1 MTTEQGR
8 LAETSDETTN
18 KHHTIGWTTIP
29 TPTSLP
35 EVAPCDWTEALN
47 GPDTDT
53 AQVIVLDCRRD
64 ESGALPTDTH
74 AMTQKVSAA
83 LQSWSGQR
91 RFDSSTLLILTR
103 GAIPVSTDEVAHPA
117 GSAIWELV
125 KSAQTETPGRIILV
139 DTDSADKGLGDLFG
153 LMAVRNMAVTAIAST
168 EPQLAIRGTIL
179 LAPRR
184 DGTGPTTDGDTAV
197 AESAGQYPAAS
208 SSSVEPTIVRMFR
221 QAIADDKFTDGLEFL
236 LAAAQLRPAF
246 DHHAPA
252 VPTGIGLS
260 GGTPHN
266 SGGDTLPHVVL
277 ICTPAFLGGY
287 IQYILLAAHLG
298 GHRRLSVI
306 PLSGYEPDEPLPAS
320 PDAAI
325 ESIAKSVLDTVGN
338 DDFVLAGMSGGGNL
352 AHATAARLLEQ
363 GNTRLRGL
371 IIFDSFIAREAN
383 ERQMETV
390 RHAVVDT
397 EAMIPDLAGFTTARL
412 TALACW
418 LELLLQFE
426 YQPVDCAALV
436 IKCTKPSPT
445 HNLNEWPIESWS
457 TAQTVQTVDAEHVAL
472 CSTEAHTT
480 AQVVDQWLRQLSAS
494 DG

>member
-1 MTTEQGR
+1 MTTEQSQ
-8 LAETSDETTN
+8 LVEPSDESN
-18 KHHTIGWTTIP
+18 EHRTIAWSAIP

-64 ESGALPTDTH
+64 EYGAQLTDVH

-83 LQSWSGQR
+83 LQTWAGQR
-91 RFDSSTLLILTR
+91 RFDSSTFLVLTR
-103 GAIPVSTDEVAHPA
+103 GAISVSTDEVVHPA
-117 GSAIWELV
+117 GSAIWEFV
-125 KSAQTETPGRIILV
+125 KSAQTENPGRIILV
-139 DTDSADKGLGDLFG
+139 DTDSSDKGLGDLFG
-153 LMAVRNMAVTAIAST
+153 LMAVRNMAVTAIASA
-168 EPQLAIRGTIL
+168 EPQLAIRGSIL
-179 LAPRR
+179 FVPRPDGIGSIPNGDTLAP
-184 DGTGPTTDGDTAV
+184 GS
-197 AESAGQYPAAS
+197 AEQVPAAS
-208 SSSVEPTIVRMFR
+208 SQSGDPSIVRMFR
-221 QAIADDKFTDGLEFL
+221 QAIAEDKFRDGLDFL

-246 DHHAPA
+246 DHHTAA

-266 SGGDTLPHVVL
+266 SGGDTLPHLVL

-298 GHRRLSVI
+298 AHRRLSVI

-325 ESIAKSVLDTVGN
+325 ESIAKSVLDTAGN
-338 DDFVLAGMSGGGNL
+338 DEFVLAGMSGGGNL

-363 GNTRLRGL
+363 GNTRLQGL
-371 IIFDSFIAREAN
+371 IILDSFIAREAYDL
-383 ERQMETV
+383 QMETAK
-390 RHAVVDT
+390 HAVVDT
-397 EAMIPDLAGFTTARL
+397 DASIPDLAGFTTERL

-418 LELLLQFE
+418 LDVLRQLE
-426 YQPVDCAALV
+426 YQPVECMALV

-457 TAQTVQTVDAEHVAL
+457 TAQTAQTVDAEHVAL

-480 AQVVDQWLRQLSAS
+480 AHVVDQWLRQLSAN

>member
-1 MTTEQGR
+1 MTAEQGQ
-8 LAETSDETTN
+8 LVETTDESMN
-18 KHHTIGWTTIP
+18 EHHPVEWCTIP

-35 EVAPCDWTEALN
+35 KVAPCDWTEALH

-74 AMTQKVSAA
+74 AMTQKVSTAV
-83 LQSWSGQR
+83 QSWSGQR
-91 RFDSSTLLILTR
+91 RFDSSTFLVLTR
-103 GAIPVSTDEVAHPA
+103 GAISVSPDEVVHPT

-125 KSAQTETPGRIILV
+125 KSARTETPGRIILV
-139 DTDSADKGLGDLFG
+139 DTDSPDKGLGDLSG
-153 LMAVRNMAVTAIAST
+153 LMAVRNMAVNAIASA
-168 EPQLAIRGTIL
+168 EPQLAIRGNIL
-179 LAPRR
+179 LAPRG
-184 DGTGPTTDGDTAV
+184 DGRHATDGDTVV
-197 AESAGQYPAAS
+197 AESAEQSPAVS
-208 SSSVEPTIVRMFR
+208 SPSADPTIVRMFR

-246 DHHAPA
+246 DHHTAA
-252 VPTGIGLS
+252 IPTGIGLS

-266 SGGDTLPHVVL
+266 TGGDTLPHVVL

-325 ESIAKSVLDTVGN
+325 ESIATSVLDTVGE
-338 DDFVLAGMSGGGNL
+338 DEFVLAGMSGGGNL
-352 AHATAARLLEQ
+352 AHATAARILEQ
-363 GNTRLRGL
+363 GNTRLQGL

-418 LELLLQFE
+418 LELLQKLE
-426 YQPVDCAALV
+426 YQRVECEALV

-445 HNLNEWPIESWS
+445 HNLNEWPIENWS
-457 TAQTVQTVDAEHVAL
+457 TAQTVRTVDAEHVAL

-480 AQVVDQWLRQLSAS
+480 AQVVDQWLRQLSAN